1 MAGWQSRHMP
11 FDTKIVVVL
20 RDDLAAWQ
28 RANVTA
34 FLVSGIAA
42 HAGVVGEP
50 YRDAA
55 GNTYLPMLRQP
66 VFVFQASAAE
76 LKRTFDRARS
86 RQIAFS
92 LFPDEIFA
100 TNNDD
105 DNRAAVARLA
115 PDAMNLAGLAF
126 RAESKIADKISSGLS
141 RHA

>member
-1 MAGWQSRHMP
+1 MR

-34 FLVSGIAA
+34 FLISGIAA
-42 HAGVVGEP
+42 EPDIVGEP

-55 GNTYLPMLRQP
+55 GNAYLPMLRQP
-66 VFVFQASAAE
+66 VFVFQGSAAE
-76 LKRTFDRARS
+76 LKRTYDRARS
-86 RQIAFS
+86 REIAFGV
-92 LFPDEIFA
+92 FPDDIFT

-105 DNRAAVARLA
+105 DNRAAVAKLS